1 MHQPIFSLL
10 FLILK
15 PYVCS
20 NNNNKNLFLIRRKLT
35 SEYDQMRLYVDWT
48 GEHYDKII
56 CVIPIP
62 WTKSS
67 LKSTVERFWW
77 RDFFAGAKLSHADLV
92 SGASHIGKV
101 FCHTLVPCE
110 SWIKLSGAEGFWV
123 ERGGDGDARF
133 YPLKVY
139 FLGGGGD
146 GSV

>member
-1 MHQPIFSLL
+1 MNKLCTTHLILSLL

-20 NNNNKNLFLIRRKLT
+20 SSSNNNNNNNNLFLITRKLT
-35 SEYDQMRLYVDWT
+35 SEYNTMRLYVDWS

-92 SGASHIGKV
+92 SGVSHIG
-101 FCHTLVPCE
+101 
-110 SWIKLSGAEGFWV
+110 
-123 ERGGDGDARF
+123 
-133 YPLKVY
+133 
-139 FLGGGGD
+139 
-146 GSV
+146 

>member
-1 MHQPIFSLL
+1 MHHPILSLL

-20 NNNNKNLFLIRRKLT
+20 NNNNNKLFLIRRKLT

-56 CVIPIP
+56 CVIAIP

-77 RDFFAGAKLSHADLV
+77 RDFFAGAKLSHADLIG
-92 SGASHIGKV
+92 GASHIGKV
-101 FCHTLVPCE
+101 FCHTLVPYE
-110 SWIKLSGAEGFWV
+110 S
-123 ERGGDGDARF
+123 
-133 YPLKVY
+133 
-139 FLGGGGD
+139 
-146 GSV
+146 